1 MLKQATVRAPE
12 GWFLD
17 PSNTPDILAAAAT
30 DDDGLQGFG
39 VVAFPGPR
47 VTTDVHVKALLD
59 QNYAKIDYE
68 RLPDTYLA
76 GSKVYYLVG
85 RDKRL
90 KDTWDIEIGGTY
102 GDLNYTV
109 GFSLQGKSRAER
121 EALVD
126 SVLASW
132 EWK

>member
-1 MLKQATVRAPE
+1 MRAPE

-76 GSKVYYLVG
+76 GSKVYTSLDETSG
-85 RDKRL
+85 SRTR
-90 KDTWDIEIGGTY
+90 GT
-102 GDLNYTV
+102 
-109 GFSLQGKSRAER
+109 SKSAGPT
-121 EALVD
+121 AI
-126 SVLASW
+126 
-132 EWK
+132 